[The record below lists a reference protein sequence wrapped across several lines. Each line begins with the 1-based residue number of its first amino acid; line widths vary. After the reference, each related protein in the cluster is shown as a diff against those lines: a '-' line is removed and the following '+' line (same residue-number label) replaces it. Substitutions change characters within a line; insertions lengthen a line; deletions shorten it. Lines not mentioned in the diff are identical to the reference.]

1 MAKRTAL
8 RGTLI
13 SFIGNP
19 FVLPLEACLEIH
31 EDGLLVME
39 NGKICAS
46 GDAAQLLPDY
56 PALDVQD
63 YRGQFIL
70 AGFID
75 AHVHYPQIPMLAA
88 YGKQLIEWLQ
98 TYTFPT
104 ERLFADADFARQTAE
119 VYLREQIKNGVTTAV
134 VFSTVY
140 PQSVAAIFSAAAA
153 RDLRL
158 LAGKVCMDV
167 NAPEALCD
175 TPQRAYDE
183 SKALINQWHGKGR
196 LEYVITPR
204 FAPTSSAAQL
214 EMLGALAQEYPDMAI
229 QSHISENVNE
239 VAWVKSLFPQAQS
252 YTDVYAHAG
261 LLRPRA
267 IYGHGIHLSE
277 AELQTF
283 HDTGAAI
290 AHCPT
295 SNFFLGSGCFSVA
308 KAKAA
313 ARPVALALGTDLGAG
328 TSFSMLQT
336 MAEAYKAGQMVG
348 HAYPAWHYFYLATLG
363 GAQALGI
370 DAKIGNLAVGK
381 EADVVVLNPEATE
394 LLAYRQRFSRTLAE
408 KLFCL
413 MMLGDD
419 RCVRQTFVAGKAQL
433 D

>member
-1 MAKRTAL
+1 MAKQTAL

-19 FVLPLEACLEIH
+19 FLHPLEACLEIH

-119 VYLREQIKNGVTTAV
+119 VYLREQLKNGVTTAV

-140 PQSVAAIFSAAAA
+140 PQSVEAIFSAAAA

-183 SKALINQWHGKGR
+183 SKVLISQWHGKGR

-214 EMLGALAQEYPDMAI
+214 EMLGALAQEYPEMAI

-252 YTDVYAHAG
+252 YTDVYARAG

-277 AELQTF
+277 VELKTF
-283 HDTGAAI
+283 HDTGAAL

-348 HAYPAWHYFYLATLG
+348 QAYPAWHYFYLATLG